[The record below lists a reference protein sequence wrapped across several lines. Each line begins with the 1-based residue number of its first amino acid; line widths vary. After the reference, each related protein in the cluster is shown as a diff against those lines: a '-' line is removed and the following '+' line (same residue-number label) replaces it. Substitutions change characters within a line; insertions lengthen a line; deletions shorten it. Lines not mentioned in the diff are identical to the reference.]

1 MVKTEAAHEGGARW
15 LQSTQG
21 GRGTTTAPKVLAC
34 DPPRAC
40 TSGGPWGPRGAQS
53 LLALVC
59 RLPIPSLPRASFPA
73 GTSTH
78 CCCPGIARCGGGGG
92 VPEQESSRRS
102 CLQRAHE
109 PPAVAGSSM
118 SNSMPLVQGRK
129 VKRIYFDLKL
139 WFQVGQ
145 FFFKHKLFSRLL
157 VLL

>member
-1 MVKTEAAHEGGARW
+1 MKGGLVGCSLHRVA
-15 LQSTQG
+15 G
-21 GRGTTTAPKVLAC
+21 APPL
-34 DPPRAC
+34 PPRSWPATLPGPAPQESPGVHGVLSRFWPWC
-40 TSGGPWGPRGAQS
+40 AAFRFPPPGQLSGGDQHT
-53 LLALVC
+53 LLLSRHSPVWQ
-59 RLPIPSLPRASFPA
+59 
-73 GTSTH
+73 
-78 CCCPGIARCGGGGG
+78 GGGG

-102 CLQRAHE
+102 CLQRTHE

-129 VKRIYFDLKL
+129 VERIYFDLKL